1 MFWSKLWLLLVTLVA
16 GLAVALLILLPSV
29 LGKDLERETGAR
41 LERAQ
46 HAASLLLKVNAR
58 KWMDTSAQVAT
69 DPVLVEALEQ
79 ATRGP
84 ADLALVHKTVQDRL
98 RNFNEKIKVD
108 LLTATD
114 AKGRVIARV
123 GVDEAVYKD
132 GVEGFPLV
140 SDALRGLRG
149 DDTWSQDGKLYRV
162 AASPVIARDRYV
174 GALVLGQEVGGQLAQ
189 SMKQVLDIDV
199 AFLLR
204 GRVLAASSQVG
215 ALAQLPVL
223 VDQQAVELARA
234 GRSAP
239 LPVDGGDRQYL
250 VVLAPFVGEAAGHK
264 AAYALLLP
272 RPGGLSPST
281 LLPQLTAV
289 LDPKVLPWRQLAPVG
304 GAMLFALV
312 LGFVLL
318 RVQAERPLKRLQ
330 RDAQALARGEV
341 QRLDDDKH
349 PGTLGAVA
357 RAVNTTLDRLGA
369 TVRTPSRHGL
379 DVGPTSGGPM
389 ATPLSS
395 PSPLAAKTVTGK
407 AAVSTAAKSPTPVTP
422 LPPPA
427 PPRPTLDLR
436 ESRPNSKEM
445 QAYLPPEQDPS
456 LELPGAKPAAPAPVH
471 DTMDS
476 MPSLPPNEGPDMI
489 DAPGLMSKL
498 QSPQETGPTTVR
510 PPGSVQNENFGDDEP
525 TVASGKA
532 SHMRDLV
539 TGAHATHPP
548 PIPQPQPTAS
558 PEEAALEGEL
568 SQVYHDFIETKQ
580 RLGEPTDGV
589 SLEKFLVKLKAN
601 RAQLMSRYA
610 CRTVKF
616 QVYVKDGKAALK
628 ATPVQS

>member
-16 GLAVALLILLPSV
+16 GLAVAVLILLPTV
-29 LGKDLERETGAR
+29 MTRDLEHETGAR

-98 RNFNEKIKVD
+98 RTFNDKIKVD

-123 GVDEAVYKD
+123 GVDETVYKD
-132 GVEGFPLV
+132 GIEGYPLV
-140 SDALRGLRG
+140 ADALRGLRG

-174 GALVLGQEVGGQLAQ
+174 GSLVLGQEVGGQLAQ

-204 GRVLAASSQVG
+204 GRVLAASSQLG
-215 ALAQLPVL
+215 ALGRLPGL
-223 VDQQAVELARA
+223 VDQQAPELARA

-239 LPVDGGDRQYL
+239 LTVDGGDRQYL

-264 AAYALLLP
+264 AAYALLVP
-272 RPGGLSPST
+272 RPGGFSPAA
-281 LLPQLTAV
+281 LLPQLASV
-289 LDPKVLPWRQLAPVG
+289 LDPKALPWRQLAPVG
-304 GAMLFALV
+304 GAMVFALL

-379 DVGPTSGGPM
+379 DAQPPLPGPSLLSGSGPKP
-389 ATPLSS
+389 ATG
-395 PSPLAAKTVTGK
+395 TGK
-407 AAVSTAAKSPTPVTP
+407 TPTPVTP
-422 LPPPA
+422 LPPHA
-427 PPRPTLDLR
+427 PPPKATLDLR
-436 ESRPNSKEM
+436 GDRPSSRELN
-445 QAYLPPEQDPS
+445 AYVPPEQDPS
-456 LELPGAKPAAPAPVH
+456 LEPPGAKPPPPPPVH
-471 DTMDS
+471 DTVDH
-476 MPSLPPNEGPDMI
+476 LPVADGPDMI
-489 DAPGLMSKL
+489 DAPAMLPKMA
-498 QSPQETGPTTVR
+498 SPNETGPTTIR
-510 PPGSVQNENFGDDEP
+510 APGAGQQNENFGDDEP
-525 TVASGKA
+525 TQASGKA
-532 SHMRDLV
+532 TQMRDLV
-539 TGAHATHPP
+539 TSQHATHAPP
-548 PIPQPQPTAS
+548 PIPAAQPAPTAS

-580 RLGEPTDGV
+580 RLGESIDGV

-628 ATPVQS
+628 ATPVQT